1 MSLLIKG
8 MAIPKDSN
16 LANMILLRDGDGQW
30 CVGIRDS
37 VRDIKDIQWYEVVEI
52 KVPHGRLIDADELN
66 LYDIS
71 PTYGM
76 CVIGVTEED
85 LVLAESVIEAERET
99 NEDEPTEP
107 LFNAENV
114 RDYLRKNPPKEGGN
128 NA

>member
-30 CVGIRDS
+30 RVGIRDS
-37 VRDIKDIQWYEVVEI
+37 VRDIKDIQWHEVVEI

-71 PTYGM
+71 PAYGM

-99 NEDEPTEP
+99 NE
-107 LFNAENV
+107 
-114 RDYLRKNPPKEGGN
+114 
-128 NA
+128 